1 MIDAH
6 VHIFPPYRSAG
17 AVRWLKRSIPWA
29 EVNESISETEIIETL
44 DSLDISYFFNYVY
57 PLRPGESRSLNE
69 FNCQLSERVRN
80 VISFG
85 SVHPGNK
92 DRKEIV
98 EEAILDFGL
107 IGLKFHPFVQ
117 GFDILDERM
126 DTVYETMERLN
137 RPIVFH
143 TGFDRFYGARMSPE
157 AMDTLL
163 TRHPEL
169 VVVIAHMFY
178 PDIEGAFRLLK
189 KHENVYL
196 DGTNIFS
203 DYRESVDGENVFE
216 GRLVRDGDR
225 EQYAVYFHHSLKE
238 LEEFSH
244 RIMFGSDYP
253 VAMNDPGR
261 IYDTVLVLDI
271 PAKSVEN
278 ILERTAMNFVER
290 FRPGFFPLEKP

>member
-17 AVRWLKRSIPWA
+17 AVRWLKKAIPC
-29 EVNESISETEIIETL
+29 VDVDESISESEILEIL
-44 DSLDISYFFNYVY
+44 DAMGISSFFNYVY
-57 PLRPGESRSLNE
+57 PLRPGESRSLNA
-69 FNCQLSERVRN
+69 FNYQLSKRVN
-80 VISFG
+80 NAVCFG

-126 DTVYETMERLN
+126 DMVYETMERLN
-137 RPIVFH
+137 RPIIFH
-143 TGFDRFYGARMSPE
+143 TGFDHFYGARLKPD

-163 TRHPEL
+163 TRYPDL
-169 VVVIAHMFY
+169 TVVIAHMFY
-178 PDIEGAFRLLK
+178 PDIEGAFRLLE
-189 KHENVYL
+189 KHKNVYL

-203 DYRESVDGENVFE
+203 GYRESVDSENVFE
-216 GRLVRDGDR
+216 GRLVRDGGR
-225 EQYAVYFHHSLKE
+225 EKYAVYFHHSLKE
-238 LEEFSH
+238 LEAFSH

-261 IYDTVLVLDI
+261 IYDTVRGLDI
-271 PAKSVEN
+271 SGEALEN
-278 ILERTAMNFVER
+278 ISERTAMNFVES
-290 FRPGFFPLEKP
+290 FRPGFFPAENF